1 MRDVSSQNHILVCFL
16 TIAIALLAAPA
27 TAADRLS
34 GSGWTLSLSVPKGK
48 GPFPAVIVLPGC
60 SGNAPAAV
68 AAGLRDHARHLTS
81 NGFAAGILDV
91 LGGRSICVD
100 LAALGV
106 RERSAARSAIAAAK
120 KLAAHPRIDPKRLGF
135 IGQSFGGSVALRLA
149 SSPSP
154 FRAVAAY
161 YPWCRGGGTRIP
173 TLIMTGDADTWTP
186 VSRCRSSGAQIV
198 TYPGAV
204 HSFDLKTL
212 KPQAVKG
219 VGGDFPVAGN
229 AAAAA
234 SSQARY
240 LSFFAA
246 KLR

>member
-1 MRDVSSQNHILVCFL
+1 MRDARLLNRLFACFL
-16 TIAIALLAAPA
+16 TVVTALVAAPA
-27 TAADRLS
+27 VAAERLS

-68 AAGLRDHARHLTS
+68 AAGLRDHARKLTS

-91 LGGRSICVD
+91 LGGRSICAD
-100 LAALGV
+100 LTALGA
-106 RERSAARSAIAAAK
+106 REQSAARAAIAAAK
-120 KLAAHPRIDPKRLGF
+120 KLAADPRIDPERLGF
-135 IGQSFGGSVALRLA
+135 MGQSFGGSVALRLA
-149 SSPSP
+149 SSGSP

-173 TLIMTGDADTWTP
+173 ALIMTGDADTWTP
-186 VSRCRSSGAQIV
+186 VSRCRGSGAQIV

-204 HSFDLKTL
+204 HSFDLKAL
-212 KPQAVKG
+212 KPQTVRG

-229 AAAAA
+229 AAATS